1 MNHQINYLFLES
13 SEKSSKPKPLYSK
26 TYTDYFVN
34 KVTKSNKKI
43 LTYYSYIHYS
53 QNGDDKDGR

>member
-1 MNHQINYLFLES
+1 MSF
-13 SEKSSKPKPLYSK
+13 KKFTKPKPLYSK

-43 LTYYSYIHYS
+43 LTITIIYIIAI
-53 QNGDDKDGR
+53 KRR

>member
-1 MNHQINYLFLES
+1 M
-13 SEKSSKPKPLYSK
+13 SKPKHLYSK

-43 LTYYSYIHYS
+43 LTLQLQYITA
-53 QNGDDKDGR
+53 KKWR

>member
-1 MNHQINYLFLES
+1 M
-13 SEKSSKPKPLYSK
+13 SKPKHLYSK

-43 LTYYSYIHYS
+43 LTNLHLLHYS
-53 QNGDDKDGR
+53 QKWR